1 MLKYQILTS
10 PERNRYPGITQKG
23 FIVESKVGVVGDTG
37 KYYQTWVQLVLV
49 PVYTINMFCI
59 QLSYTVLFTDLSMY
73 LLLDITII
81 IGRFVYNTNT
91 GTS

>member
-23 FIVESKVGVVGDTG
+23 FIVESKVGLVGDTG

-49 PVYTINMFCI
+49 PVYSIKCFYN
-59 QLSYTVLFTDLSMY
+59 QLSYRFCWVMDLSMY
-73 LLLDITII
+73 LLFDITII
-81 IGRFVYNTNT
+81 IGRFLYNTT
-91 GTS
+91 